1 MTLIKQIH
9 NKLRQE
15 YDWYRIWHNFKYAT
29 IFHFIML
36 IVTTFAISAITL
48 SQMKLD
54 FMDQNKISF
63 SMSSSDVL
71 TIQTQWQAGTY
82 TDSTDLTA
90 VAGNVQVFPESEIN
104 GSVGTI
110 TTTGNGDVAD
120 LHDGNLSTGIDLNP
134 GDDILWDFGELVSNV
149 TKYRFYR
156 TGGPD
161 SDVASDICLYPQNGF
176 IFTCAG
182 VGRPTW
188 GILSVFGDGN
198 LTKNEWKEFDIAD
211 DDFSQFWIDNGDSVN
226 FTISEL
232 EAYYLPLTAT
242 HTSASTQIGD
252 VSSDLGRYV
261 VEYNGFDTTETEPA
275 NTTIDYR
282 FQLVNSSGVS
292 TDGWTS
298 WASGDVADLATTY
311 PSQLTLSQTKIDAS
325 ETYLQVQSRLTST
338 DGVSTPTLSDYTAS
352 FHTNKPPNAPT
363 PQ

>member
-1 MTLIKQIH
+1 
-9 NKLRQE
+9 
-15 YDWYRIWHNFKYAT
+15 
-29 IFHFIML
+29 
-36 IVTTFAISAITL
+36 
-48 SQMKLD
+48 
-54 FMDQNKISF
+54 
-63 SMSSSDVL
+63 
-71 TIQTQWQAGTY
+71 
-82 TDSTDLTA
+82 
-90 VAGNVQVFPESEIN
+90 
-104 GSVGTI
+104 
-110 TTTGNGDVAD
+110 
-120 LHDGNLSTGIDLNP
+120 
-134 GDDILWDFGELVSNV
+134 
-149 TKYRFYR
+149 
-156 TGGPD
+156 
-161 SDVASDICLYPQNGF
+161 
-176 IFTCAG
+176 
-182 VGRPTW
+182 
-188 GILSVFGDGN
+188 

-282 FQLVNSSGVS
+282 FQLVNSSGV
-292 TDGWTS
+292 
-298 WASGDVADLATTY
+298 
-311 PSQLTLSQTKIDAS
+311 TLSQTKIDAS